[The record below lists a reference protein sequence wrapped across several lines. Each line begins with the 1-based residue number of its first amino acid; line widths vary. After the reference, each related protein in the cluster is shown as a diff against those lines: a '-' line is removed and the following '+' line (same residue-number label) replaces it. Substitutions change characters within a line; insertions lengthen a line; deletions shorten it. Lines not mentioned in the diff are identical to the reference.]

1 MNDLP
6 LARRDV
12 IASRLAAGLPAS
24 SAALALEF
32 CVSEDAIRRDLR
44 ALAADGRCRRVYG
57 GALPVS
63 PASTPMATRI
73 DEARERKDALAR
85 VGATLVEPGALVF
98 LDSGSTNLALVRF
111 LPADHDLT
119 IATNSIA
126 IAAEVVKRKDLQL
139 IVLGGLVDPHVGG
152 CVDANAV
159 ARLGEMNIDTGFIG
173 ACAVSVPAGVCAFH
187 LADAT
192 FKRALRAASRNTVV
206 MATTDKLGTR
216 APHRIAAVGDV
227 QRFILESDAP
237 DGDVNALVQAGT
249 SVIRAA
255 PLS

>member
-1 MNDLP
+1 
-6 LARRDV
+6 
-12 IASRLAAGLPAS
+12 
-24 SAALALEF
+24 
-32 CVSEDAIRRDLR
+32 
-44 ALAADGRCRRVYG
+44 VYG

-119 IATNSIA
+119 VATNSIA

-173 ACAVSVPAGVCAFH
+173 ACAVSVPTGVCAFH
-187 LADAT
+187 PADAT
-192 FKRALRAASRNTVV
+192 FKRALRAASRSTVV

-227 QRFILESDAP
+227 HRFILESDVP